1 LANRAVYGLI
11 LDEGMPSQVLC
22 INISPLGQILFK
34 PVIIEYPNAFLFS
47 LRAPHLYPPYGQC
60 LIRIIMTFTDLL
72 LLTIAFILG
81 IVVAYLFF
89 RQQISAIEG
98 RARNDLERW
107 KIECTNDIRKDSI
120 NRSRSTLKGRISEQ
134 MAPFLPEFPFS
145 SADARFIGNPID
157 FVVFDGYTSVKDDNG
172 DMINIVLVEVKKG
185 KGRLTREE
193 TLIKRAV
200 EEGRISWQTIFLKD
214 EGPEESS
221 G

>member
-1 LANRAVYGLI
+1 MKFL
-11 LDEGMPSQVLC
+11 EQVVFQP
-22 INISPLGQILFK
+22 I
-34 PVIIEYPNAFLFS
+34 IIEYPNAFFYFHS
-47 LRAPHLYPPYGQC
+47 MLRTYISRNRQF
-60 LIRIIMTFTDLL
+60 LIRIFMILTDLL
-72 LLTIAFILG
+72 IPAIAFIVG
-81 IVVAYLFF
+81 IVAAYLFF

-107 KIECTNDIRKDSI
+107 KIECTNDILKDSV

-157 FVVFDGYTSVKDDNG
+157 FVVFDGYTSVKDDQG

-193 TLIKRAV
+193 TLIRKAV
-200 EEGRISWQTIFLKD
+200 EEGRVSWQTIFLKD
-214 EGPEESS
+214 EGMLESS